1 MVHFA
6 VRGLPLSSSR
16 SVFQLSCQPTKS
28 LYIRSWGCDPPSF
41 VMHIK
46 CIGPFDWC
54 FFFFFLR
61 WSPGKQTFI
70 YHQLVESQLYCTLL
84 ACLLKSRNGYIYM
97 YGLDI
102 SSEKGSSSSS
112 SIYHSIRALVI
123 AYYERYVK
131 FIFTSILLC
140 FCSISLQSTS
150 SPISHTR
157 IIFTHGPWF
166 LI

>member
-54 FFFFFLR
+54 FFFF
-61 WSPGKQTFI
+61 SPLESGKANI
-70 YHQLVESQLYCTLL
+70 YLSPAGGESVILYSTGLF
-84 ACLLKSRNGYIYM
+84 AKEPEWVYIYVWVG
-97 YGLDI
+97 Y
-102 SSEKGSSSSS
+102 
-112 SIYHSIRALVI
+112 
-123 AYYERYVK
+123 
-131 FIFTSILLC
+131 LL
-140 FCSISLQSTS
+140 
-150 SPISHTR
+150 
-157 IIFTHGPWF
+157 
-166 LI
+166 